1 MRYLNHL
8 FLFLSSAPCV
18 RDRIAQAAFKLV
30 FEPVFEVTFA
40 DWSHGFR
47 SGCSCKDALQEV
59 DQLLKAG
66 YRYVVGAGQLAA
78 FGLRMNGLA
87 QNDGVCFQGKRDA
100 CYLGDVADRFAKR
113 DILQLDVD
121 RGWNSI
127 RLLPNNVHAFLR
139 GVEFLWRAR
148 ERNLMTSASSAS
160 LRGKAGDDDGVQLLY
175 HSSALAV
182 QCVELLLQS
191 CGVRNGP

>member
-139 GVEFLWRAR
+139 GGRVLWRAAKG
-148 ERNLMTSASSAS
+148 T
-160 LRGKAGDDDGVQLLY
+160 
-175 HSSALAV
+175 
-182 QCVELLLQS
+182 
-191 CGVRNGP
+191 